1 MSYKPENDPTSP
13 EAVKMCEQ
21 AADSYISAPK
31 QFLLTLDVERDKL
44 STEDCDSV
52 LEKFNF
58 SRDFN
63 NEKLPESTYLGTI
76 PESEDTSN
84 LFDKIMQVLQEKCES
99 AVTISVCGGFVENF
113 KQKHS

>member
-21 AADSYISAPK
+21 AADSCISAPK

-58 SRDFN
+58 LGISIMKNFQKALTVALFPN
-63 NEKLPESTYLGTI
+63 LKTLATYSTR
-76 PESEDTSN
+76 
-84 LFDKIMQVLQEKCES
+84 
-99 AVTISVCGGFVENF
+99 
-113 KQKHS
+113 